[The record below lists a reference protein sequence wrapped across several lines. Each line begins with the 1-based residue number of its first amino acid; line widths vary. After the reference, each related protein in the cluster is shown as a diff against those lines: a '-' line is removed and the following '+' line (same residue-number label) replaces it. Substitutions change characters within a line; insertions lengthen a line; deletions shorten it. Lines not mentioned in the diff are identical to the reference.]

1 MKTRKNIEKT
11 IIAQSTITNTNGY
24 VSSNKDNLIDGVDED
39 LFHND
44 LSKGSGNE
52 LASKFNALYSS
63 AALAVNNFAIVKK
76 NRKDFCFNNYKSF
89 QKAEFERKFPT
100 GLKGTPPNLDFA
112 LENDEVLIAFE
123 SKYLEL
129 LDAKIVQFK
138 DAYCEENLKYLNAFW
153 FKLIEK
159 YKDKEK
165 KLQLDVAQLIK
176 HSIGLINY
184 NSSEPK
190 KKIILVYIY
199 WIPKNIDQLQLEEYT
214 EHSKELL
221 GFSRELKNQKDIE
234 FISLSYSQFWDKY
247 KNDEQF
253 NNHFNKVKERY
264 DIEI

>member
-1 MKTRKNIEKT
+1 MKTRKKFEQVIICKSNIANSK
-11 IIAQSTITNTNGY
+11 GY
-24 VSSNKDNLIDGVDED
+24 VYANKDNLINGINET
-39 LFHND
+39 LFYND

-76 NRKDFCFNNYKSF
+76 HQGVYSFNDYKTF
-89 QKAEFERKFPT
+89 QKSEFERKFPT

-112 LENDEVLIAFE
+112 LENDDAVIAFE

-129 LDAKIVQFK
+129 LDAKIAQFK
-138 DAYCEENLKYLNAFW
+138 DAYCEDNLKYLNKFW
-153 FKLIEK
+153 FDLIAR
-159 YKDKEK
+159 YRGK
-165 KLQLDVAQLIK
+165 KSHLDVAQLIK

-199 WIPKNIDQLQLEEYT
+199 WTPKNIDQLQLEEYT
-214 EHSKELL
+214 KHSEELL
-221 GFSRELKNQKDIE
+221 KFSNELKKQKDIE

-247 KNDEQF
+247 YNDKQF
-253 NNHFNKVKERY
+253 NDHFNKVKERY